1 MLVVPR
7 SEQPA
12 SSATSVALA
21 AVVVAEA
28 EPDGPAVT
36 VAGSVQ

>member
-12 SSATSVALA
+12 SSATSAALA

-28 EPDGPAVT
+28 EPDGPVT